1 MGEIK
6 NPATSEVGHQVTGKV
21 AILYGTVKAIS
32 PDGTVRILQLNS
44 LVFAD
49 DRIITGD
56 DGSIS
61 IVFDTPT
68 HIQLDLGRVSDVVID
83 EDVYG
88 VVSPGVSA
96 EASAEKEAI
105 QKALL
110 AGDQP
115 LELDATAAGI
125 EASSGGGHPVFVVT
139 PDWSEVT
146 PESGAETQGITW
158 GLAEAQTYDANQE
171 NSIPTITVDTGNEG
185 SGNIGDGADVVS
197 ESGLATGSHADDN
210 TEFAYGTF
218 TVSDP
223 DGLADIQSITIN
235 GTTIPIGSL
244 QGAVIHGTNGD
255 LTITSYNSTT
265 GVAEYTYE
273 LKTPA
278 TDGPGTEADVFQLT
292 ISDGTDT
299 SAPAT
304 ITFEID
310 DDVPTAVIDNN
321 IILENTTTIEGNV
334 LANDLP
340 GADTPATFVSWNST
354 AATYGTFIDT
364 GNGTYTYVLDN
375 ANPAVHGLA
384 AGQSLTENL
393 SYTMQ
398 DADGDQSTTILTIT
412 IEGTNDQ
419 KVSIAVDPAAVAEDG
434 TTNLTYTVTLDH
446 PSTTATVVN
455 YTLGGTAT
463 PGTDYA
469 SVTGTLTIAAG
480 STTGTIVVDPTDDI
494 TYEGNETV
502 VVTLTDATTGTT
514 PLTITTPTATG
525 TITDLS
531 DLPKVSIAVDPAA
544 VAEDGTTNLTYTV
557 TLDHPSTTA
566 TVVNYTLG
574 GTATPG
580 TDYAPVTGTL
590 TIAAGSTTG
599 TIVVDPTADTIFE
612 GDETVVVTLT
622 DATTGTTPLTITTPT
637 ATGTIT
643 EDTPKITVDP
653 GNGGGD
659 DVVHESGLAT
669 GSHPV
674 DTTEFAKGTFT
685 LSDPDG
691 LADIHNVTINGTTV
705 LIGDLG
711 HNNVI
716 DGTYGTLTITSYNST
731 TGVAEYTYELTKPY
745 DTTPHANNGATTED
759 NGESFTLT
767 VSDLEGNSAAATMNF
782 DIVDDIPTASDQ
794 NVVLDASTSVGANL
808 LIILDNSGSM
818 AENSGVDGM
827 TRLDLAKNAI
837 EQLIN
842 EYGGDG
848 DVMVRIVTFN
858 TTADDV
864 GEHWMTANDAITA
877 LDSITSGGNTNY
889 DAALAT
895 AIEAFHDP
903 GAIPGGQFVSYF
915 LSDGEPNEPSFWWD
929 HSDVGIDS
937 GEQAVW
943 EHFLAEHDI
952 TSYALGM
959 GTDVN
964 AAAIA
969 PIAYDGLN
977 EVQIDPIVVTDLSQL
992 NDVLLDTVVES
1003 SIEGNLITGSPD
1015 VSFGAD
1021 GPADVKI
1028 VSIAHDANGDGII
1041 DSNEVYTKP
1050 ASGDTLSIATHEG
1063 GTLEMNFSTGDY
1075 TYTAPTGTL
1084 LEPEVFKYTI
1094 ADGDGDMATA
1104 NLTITTADDGNFN
1117 LVVGRNVDDHFGQI
1131 IDHYIDHDHP
1141 HDGSI
1146 TGSIGQDILVGDTGG
1161 SALAGKNLN
1170 LILMLDSSGSMRE
1183 SIMFNGVSMSR
1194 MEALKLSVINQLTDL
1209 ANGPADHV
1217 RVQIVDFDTNASQK
1231 GIFDLKDGELQA
1243 AINAVNSLQQGG
1255 GTNYEAGLSTAL
1267 LWANSIGLHAPYA
1280 GPNVVNQAIFISDGE
1295 PTYYYDGN
1303 GTTVVGPGS
1312 SFSQTALD
1320 HILNVSG
1327 DNDTVSEVQLLEAK
1341 GFTIEAVG
1349 INVTPTNLDHLNQ
1362 VEGESANSN
1371 PDVATNITTGDELNH
1386 VLTDLTQDTVT
1397 ARAGDDNILGGAG
1410 DDIIFGDSVNTDA
1423 LSTTRPDGAG
1433 WQVFVDLG
1441 WSEEEIAN
1449 YINNNHAALSAESGR
1464 LGGNDLIHGGSGN
1477 DIIYG
1482 QEGNDAIDGD
1492 SGNDMLSGGTGHNIL
1507 AGGTGADTF
1516 VVSQGGH
1523 DTILDYHK
1531 TEGDKVDLKTV
1542 WKSGAGDN
1550 AEVSENA
1557 DHTVKLQ
1564 IFDSS
1569 HVEKA
1574 SVTFADIHYSDLND
1588 QGAGNELDS
1597 LLGKVTID
1605 HS

>member
-494 TYEGNETV
+494 TYEGN
-502 VVTLTDATTGTT
+502 
-514 PLTITTPTATG
+514 
-525 TITDLS
+525 
-531 DLPKVSIAVDPAA
+531 
-544 VAEDGTTNLTYTV
+544 
-557 TLDHPSTTA
+557 
-566 TVVNYTLG
+566 
-574 GTATPG
+574 
-580 TDYAPVTGTL
+580 
-590 TIAAGSTTG
+590 
-599 TIVVDPTADTIFE
+599 
-612 GDETVVVTLT
+612 ETVVVTLT